1 MCGLM
6 LIRLQNRAR
15 ELHYYDGRLK
25 NKLKIIQSISIR
37 LIIIIVQSY
46 SSVESIKVSTFLLS
60 SH

>member
-37 LIIIIVQSY
+37 FIIIVQSY